1 MTSKQ
6 AQQNIADAVAAM
18 VAAGNLDTAISILK
32 IKLMELGE
40 TRLMVEALAP
50 EIDRTKSGLQLR
62 MF

>member
-18 VAAGNLDTAISILK
+18 VAAGNLDTAISMLK

-40 TRLMVEALAP
+40 TRLAVEKLAP
-50 EIDRTKSGLQLR
+50 EFDRSGRGLQLR